1 MATTSTKMI
10 DKQIATAE
18 KKIQKL
24 QSNIERYKGLAEK
37 KYAKLVKFYP
47 ALPKY
52 SFSELREFT
61 AIFGSAY
68 WDLAYG
74 YFDNLRS
81 IADNEKD
88 LKYEEKHLNNLLT
101 KKENTESTN
110 DEYIKSTQVLVDKF
124 EELLVDYKKA
134 YFDDCEKKF
143 AKLYK
148 KMKDA
153 YPHAKEIIKR
163 ANKELPYFFGTYNNY
178 NYNYIAKHFLGVK
191 DGELGYYSFGTYIK
205 KFVPFTEKE
214 CELISEWKVAYN
226 VTHSDCQ
233 GFNVL
238 EDYLKYKMEAVSM
251 DWDVKLRTF
260 ADKCNKFGLNIDKM
274 EFIINSTSVKDCEF
288 VIKDNLDRVIY
299 GRCIWAAEFSDVVTP
314 HIRFIVTEKRKK

>member
-1 MATTSTKMI
+1 MAATSTKMI

-24 QSNIERYKGLAEK
+24 QANIDRYKGLAEK

-74 YFDNLRS
+74 YFDNMRS

-101 KKENTESTN
+101 KKENKESAN
-110 DEYIKSTQVLVDKF
+110 NEYINSTQVFVDKF

-134 YFDDCEKKF
+134 YFDECESKF
-143 AKLYK
+143 TKLYK

-153 YPHAKEIIKR
+153 YPHSKEIIRR
-163 ANKELPYFFGTYNNY
+163 ANNELPYFFGAYRDY
-178 NYNYIAKHFLGVK
+178 SYNYIAKHFLNVREGM
-191 DGELGYYSFGTYIK
+191 LGYYSIGAYNK
-205 KFVPFTEKE
+205 KFIPFTEEE

-233 GFNVL
+233 RFNVL
-238 EDYLKYKMEAVSM
+238 EDYLKYKMEEVSM
-251 DWDVKLRTF
+251 DWDAKLRTF